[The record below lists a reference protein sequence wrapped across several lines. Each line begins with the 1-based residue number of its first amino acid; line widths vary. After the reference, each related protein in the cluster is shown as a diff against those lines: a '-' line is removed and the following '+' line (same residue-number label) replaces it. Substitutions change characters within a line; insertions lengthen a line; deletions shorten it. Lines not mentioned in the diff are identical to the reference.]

1 MNVQVKRVSDELH
14 AALKRRAQD
23 RGISINDL
31 LLEMLKRELARPEV
45 RDWIADVRA
54 LGVRADVDVER
65 LMDDVR
71 DSASAT

>member
-45 RDWIADVRA
+45 RDWIADVRG